1 MDEMRAVHGVPGWD
15 AVVRLLERASL
26 PTSDLTHGHMSHFF
40 YTGSAAEPSGIVG
53 VELLGND
60 ALLRSLVVSPDLRG
74 SGLGSKLVT
83 HAEHHARMSSAT
95 SIYLLTTTAK
105 HFFLGRG
112 YLETSRDAAPP
123 AIRSTSEFSG
133 LCPASSAFLLKRL

>member
-26 PTSDLTHGHMSHFF
+26 PTSDLTQAHMSHFF
-40 YTGSAAEPSGIVG
+40 YTGSAAEPSAIVG

-60 ALLRSLVVSPDLRG
+60 ALLRSLVVAPDLRG
-74 SGLGSKLVT
+74 AGLGTKLVT
-83 HAEHHARMSSAT
+83 HSEHHARMSSAT
-95 SIYLLTTTAK
+95 TIYLLTTTAK
-105 HFFLGRG
+105 DFFLGLG

-133 LCPASSAFLLKRL
+133 LCPASSAFLSKRL